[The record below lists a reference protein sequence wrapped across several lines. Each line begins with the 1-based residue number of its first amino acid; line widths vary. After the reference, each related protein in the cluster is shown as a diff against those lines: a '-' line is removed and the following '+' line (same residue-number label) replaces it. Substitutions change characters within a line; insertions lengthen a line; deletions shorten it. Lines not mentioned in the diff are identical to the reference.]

1 MSTET
6 LMKMLEAFGGD
17 KKKKLQESKGKESFI
32 EDKAEME
39 SLEESYVV

>member
-1 MSTET
+1 
-6 LMKMLEAFGGD
+6 MKMLEAFGGD
-17 KKKKLQESKGKESFI
+17 KKKKLQESEGKESYN